1 MIDLA
6 ENSFQSPLYI
16 KLDTKQGQVDH
27 IKIIK
32 RVAFEGVW
40 HTTLSIKTKKCN
52 FFLYKKLTPVRN
64 RSFF

>member
-27 IKIIK
+27 IKIIN
-32 RVAFEGVW
+32 RFAFEGVYYQ
-40 HTTLSIKTKKCN
+40 
-52 FFLYKKLTPVRN
+52 FLNIISTYLKMVTIHGRGKI
-64 RSFF
+64 